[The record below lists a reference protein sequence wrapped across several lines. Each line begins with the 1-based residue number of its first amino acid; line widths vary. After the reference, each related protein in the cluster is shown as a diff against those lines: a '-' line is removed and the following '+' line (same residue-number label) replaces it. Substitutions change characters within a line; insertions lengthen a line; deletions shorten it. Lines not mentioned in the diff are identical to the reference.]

1 MSTKI
6 NLKQIILNVE
16 EIQNGNI
23 QDSITERFLQSG
35 LQEILTLL
43 ISIYSVAI
51 IKNKKIPDGFTGRFE
66 KTFTKP
72 VLGVLIQF
80 LLWLSQQEIDPEIL
94 TGTSESLIKYGKKGN
109 SWLNTLITSRNRWV
123 HANEKN
129 KDIIIKEVKELLG
142 NIPDWM
148 QSIEFEYEN
157 RDLYF
162 VNDNIK
168 TLLSP
173 LISYEQGNLTTYSEF
188 KALYNLEFET
198 SNEDSSIQSFSEIWQ
213 ELRIIDNK
221 LEAPSMSEFILKAKK
236 AYLENKYSGKTP
248 KWIES
253 IIGSKEPGLIID
265 PKIID
270 GILLEMDL
278 YNSNMTPM
286 DIILEDNELPADKIA
301 IKTGIK
307 NPLTSK
313 ELLDFTSTK
322 NPMLIV
328 LRADSLSSKEFLKMI
343 YWLADLKSSGKTSFI
358 RILLCRSEDKL
369 KGDQETLWDRLPGNI
384 DDLLKIP
391 FGSKGEELSEYLWKF
406 KTKKKFLGIF

>member
-16 EIQNGNI
+16 ETQNGNI
-23 QDSITERFLQSG
+23 QDSITEKILQSG

-94 TGTSESLIKYGKKGN
+94 TGISESLIKNEKKGN

-123 HANEKN
+123 HAKEKN
-129 KDIIIKEVKELLG
+129 KDIIINEVKILLG

-157 RDLYF
+157 SDLYF

-188 KALYNLEFET
+188 KTLDDLVFIIDDKTQN
-198 SNEDSSIQSFSEIWQ
+198 FSEIWQ

-286 DIILEDNELPADKIA
+286 DIILENNELPADKIA